1 VRPDL
6 SQWEV
11 KKSRGLI
18 VDSGSYAVLRSTL
31 AW

>member
-1 VRPDL
+1 MG
-6 SQWEV
+6 EV
-11 KKSRGLI
+11 KKSRGMI